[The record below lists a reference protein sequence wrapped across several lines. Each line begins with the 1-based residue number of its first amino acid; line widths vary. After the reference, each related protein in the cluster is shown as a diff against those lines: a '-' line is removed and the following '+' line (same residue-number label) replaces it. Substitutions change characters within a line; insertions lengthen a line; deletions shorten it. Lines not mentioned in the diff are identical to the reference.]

1 MLPIGHFHAFFNAKL
16 RQPGIRRYT
25 IATGVGNSNE
35 VRLDPSVIQTFSLVA
50 ARCRIDMPNQLKDH
64 IVVITGSTRGFG
76 YSTAEAMLRAGATV
90 VITGRSQEAIRRAVG
105 SLAAIGPVSGEEL
118 DVRNE
123 AQVYQLVERVV
134 EQYGHID
141 IWINNAGYS
150 ASAGLM
156 LETDPREALDM
167 FLANDLGV
175 LHCTQAVLAHMMPRK
190 TGTLVNIYGNGSFL
204 RPATPTGLYG
214 TTKAWVTSF
223 TRSLAKELKG
233 SGIKVLGF
241 SPGMLLTD
249 MLTKP
254 RIIGEHGR
262 DMMKRYDL
270 VLRVLSGSPTG
281 AAERLVQTVSTQRQE
296 FRRSSAVQTMDAHP
310 WAVARGMA
318 KHNKDRRNSRV
329 RTPLRTSLS
338 NSRRI
343 HKRL

>member
-1 MLPIGHFHAFFNAKL
+1 
-16 RQPGIRRYT
+16 
-25 IATGVGNSNE
+25 
-35 VRLDPSVIQTFSLVA
+35 
-50 ARCRIDMPNQLKDH
+50 MPNQLKDN

-76 YSTAEAMLRAGATV
+76 YSTAEAMLKAGATV
-90 VITGRSQEAIRRAVG
+90 VITGRSQETIRRAVG
-105 SLAAIGPVSGEEL
+105 SLGAIGTVSGEEL

-123 AQVYQLVERVV
+123 AQVYEVVERVV

-141 IWINNAGYS
+141 IWVNNAGTS

-156 LETDPREALDM
+156 LETDPSEARDM
-167 FLANDLGV
+167 FLSNDLGV
-175 LHCTQAVLAHMMPRK
+175 LQCTQAALAHMMPRK

-223 TRSLAKELKG
+223 TRSLAKEVKG

-270 VLRVLSGSPTG
+270 VLRVLAGSPRG
-281 AAERLVQTVSTQRQE
+281 AARETRTHSVNAEAGFCRG
-296 FRRSSAVQTMDAHP
+296 SAVQTVDADP
-310 WAVARGMA
+310 WAAARGMG
-318 KHNKDRRNSRV
+318 KYHKDRRDSRV
-329 RTPLRTSLS
+329 RAPVRTGLS
-338 NSRRI
+338 IQEESVSVQTTGGKMELTIRRNA
-343 HKRL
+343 